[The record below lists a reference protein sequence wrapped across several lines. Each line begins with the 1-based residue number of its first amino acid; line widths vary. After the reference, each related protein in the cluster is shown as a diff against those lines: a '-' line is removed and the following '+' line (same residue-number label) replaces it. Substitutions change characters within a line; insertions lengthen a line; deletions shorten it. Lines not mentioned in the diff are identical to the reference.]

1 MVWIVAKKTKT
12 KRGYRFYQKRS
23 FDTWQKARI
32 YQQDLFILNKNQ
44 KQTSQVFLNHCLLTI
59 GFKIDQSNSR
69 ITS

>member
-32 YQQDLFILNKNQ
+32 YQQDLFNKGVVAEMWEENGGIE
-44 KQTSQVFLNHCLLTI
+44 I
-59 GFKIDQSNSR
+59 GKYK
-69 ITS
+69 